1 MKKKRIALF
10 LLLTA
15 AFLLLLFLIY
25 APARQTP
32 SASGPYSVI
41 LYQYTDNDW
50 DSLLEGIRQ
59 AEKDVNAVVN
69 YAAMPL
75 NGTPEQ
81 ELELLN
87 REIANGAAGILLAPV
102 DSDALGEAVGQLA
115 KSVPI
120 VTLETGPG
128 EDKADITADNYEMG
142 RLLGREMA
150 AVILED
156 AESARSAESG
166 GGEASSE
173 APEVCIIA
181 EYTQRESVRQRSRGF
196 LDALRELVPDANVQ
210 ELKRSEGDYSLPLY
224 LSYQYANHHAGAYL
238 AALDKYCTE
247 ALIEA
252 SETYAASA
260 PDADAAL
267 FAQRAFGTGNTL
279 RTVSGLDTGAIRGL
293 VYQNEFN
300 IGYQG
305 LLTLIEKDRNRG
317 NGPGA
322 GIDYYYVTRDTL
334 YEPENQRLLFPLT

>member
-32 SASGPYSVI
+32 PASGPYSVI

-59 AEKDVNAVVN
+59 AEKDADAVVN
-69 YAAMPL
+69 YVTMPL
-75 NGTPEQ
+75 SGTPEQ

-102 DSDALGEAVGQLA
+102 DSEALGEAVGQLA
-115 KSVPI
+115 RSVPI
-120 VTLETGPG
+120 VTLETGLG

-150 AVILED
+150 AEILED
-156 AESARSAESG
+156 AESG
-166 GGEASSE
+166 GGEGSSE

-196 LDALRELVPDANVQ
+196 LDALRELVPDADVQ

-260 PDADAAL
+260 ADADAAL
-267 FAQRAFGTGNTL
+267 FARRAFGTGNTL

-305 LLTLIEKDRNRG
+305 LLTLMEKDRSRANV
-317 NGPGA
+317 PEA
-322 GIDYYYVTRDTL
+322 EIDYYYVTRDTL